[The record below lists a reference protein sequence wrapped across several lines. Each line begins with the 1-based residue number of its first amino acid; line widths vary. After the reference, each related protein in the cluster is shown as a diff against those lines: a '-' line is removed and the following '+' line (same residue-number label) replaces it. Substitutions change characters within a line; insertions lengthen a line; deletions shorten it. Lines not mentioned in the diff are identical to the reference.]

1 MRSLVLAGLVGMAAL
16 VASIVV
22 IFYLGVLPAR
32 VLDLA
37 VASIATI
44 F

>member
-1 MRSLVLAGLVGMAAL
+1 VFALAIPH
-16 VASIVV
+16 VAT
-22 IFYLGVLPAR
+22 FYLGILPAR

-44 F
+44 L